1 MECSP
6 FDYQRQDTRRRE
18 ISGMT
23 EISIE
28 QLLRSNPIYVARYRW
43 RLESATRST
52 FGASDAQRRT
62 SGLRLHGGHRGL
74 PLLAWE
80 RSGVRAAQG
89 PGVLPD
95 VLSRRRI
102 DRMAQRGQHRTGSVA
117 RCRPPASPP
126 LRDETDRRRRAKSAA
141 LPRIIQRAAIGS
153 EASAERQQLGHID
166 RAALV
171 EAGMPPHQPLPLDD
185 RKVRVSGPH
194 LDLALVNVHDPV
206 LGNPLF
212 LVEPA
217 FGDAIRCCAGGADDL
232 DHQVE
237 RPDIRPVAR
246 AVERVAIGDEE
257 IGLDE
262 DVGAEG
268 NGGCRRRAGRAQ
280 RRRCNGSRAAWA

>member
-1 MECSP
+1 SSHPEAPQRPRIGLLHWRDSTRRFILVESAPILHELPPMECSP

-95 VLSRRRI
+95 VLSRRQI
-102 DRMAQRGQHRTGSVA
+102 DRMAQRGQHRTG
-117 RCRPPASPP
+117 
-126 LRDETDRRRRAKSAA
+126 
-141 LPRIIQRAAIGS
+141 
-153 EASAERQQLGHID
+153 
-166 RAALV
+166 
-171 EAGMPPHQPLPLDD
+171 
-185 RKVRVSGPH
+185 
-194 LDLALVNVHDPV
+194 
-206 LGNPLF
+206 
-212 LVEPA
+212 
-217 FGDAIRCCAGGADDL
+217 
-232 DHQVE
+232 
-237 RPDIRPVAR
+237 
-246 AVERVAIGDEE
+246 
-257 IGLDE
+257 
-262 DVGAEG
+262 
-268 NGGCRRRAGRAQ
+268 
-280 RRRCNGSRAAWA
+280 